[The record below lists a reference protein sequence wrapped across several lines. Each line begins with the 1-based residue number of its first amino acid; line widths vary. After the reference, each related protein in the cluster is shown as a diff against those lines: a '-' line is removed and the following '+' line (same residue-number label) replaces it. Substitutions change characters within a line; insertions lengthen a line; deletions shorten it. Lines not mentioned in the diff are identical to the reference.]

1 MRDRS
6 YFVYIM
12 ASRSRVLYIGITN
25 SIRRRNA
32 EHKERKADSFTAQH
46 RCTRLVL
53 YEIYCS
59 PSRAI
64 AREKQLKG
72 WTRAKKIALI
82 EQTNPQW
89 NDLSQDWEANGH
101 PDRSAGENLTS
112 DASSRPA
119 RSGRTPR
126 SKMMRPRPNFGAEGN
141 RSRSGRPN
149 LKRCAIA
156 ADTSAQLDPI
166 PCPVSSD

>member
-25 SIRRRNA
+25 SIRRRNT

-89 NDLSQDWEANGH
+89 NDLSQDWEANTVI
-101 PDRSAGENLTS
+101 LTEAREKVS
-112 DASSRPA
+112 PA
-119 RSGRTPR
+119 
-126 SKMMRPRPNFGAEGN
+126 MHH
-141 RSRSGRPN
+141 
-149 LKRCAIA
+149 
-156 ADTSAQLDPI
+156 LDPRAVEG
-166 PCPVSSD
+166 PPAAR